1 MACVNLDDL
10 AFFTLTSNQQGPC
23 GMVLRCVMEFADLA
37 HLAPSAYPRVF
48 WQETCLMFARLLGQK
63 THRAFRIAHELNTP
77 RQSLRQSML
86 VHVGFAEC
94 GEGFRQ
100 IVWLGGSMCKAQL
113 YFIQLAYRATHLSV
127 VQVSLHYA
135 CVINYSSLSTKL
147 RTTNACGFHAL
158 PFD

>member
-1 MACVNLDDL
+1 MARVNLDDL

-23 GMVLRCVMEFADLA
+23 GMVLRCIMEFADLA
-37 HLAPSAYPRVF
+37 HVAPSAYPRVF

-63 THRAFRIAHELNTP
+63 THRAFRIAHELDTP

-100 IVWLGGSMCKAQL
+100 SVWLGGKYVQSAVVLHSACL
-113 YFIQLAYRATHLSV
+113 SGDTLVGCSGFIA
-127 VQVSLHYA
+127 
-135 CVINYSSLSTKL
+135 L
-147 RTTNACGFHAL
+147 RVRHK
-158 PFD
+158 